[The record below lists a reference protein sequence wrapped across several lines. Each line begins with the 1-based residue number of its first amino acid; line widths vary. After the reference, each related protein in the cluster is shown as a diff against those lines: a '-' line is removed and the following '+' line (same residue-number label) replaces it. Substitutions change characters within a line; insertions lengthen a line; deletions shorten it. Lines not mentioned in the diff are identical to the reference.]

1 MLTIGHTPDVDDAF
15 MLYGLLTGRVE
26 LEGLEF
32 TEVVAPI
39 SALNDQARE
48 GSLDVTAASVGF
60 VPELADTYDILTS
73 GACMAEDRGPL
84 LVQRAGEQAN
94 SIAVPGLNTT
104 AYLVLRCLVD
114 SFEPVVM
121 PFDSILQA
129 VSLGEVDGGVLI
141 SEDQQLWKGR
151 GLEATDLGKAWKERT
166 GYPLPLGVDL
176 VRRDLDEEIKRSV
189 ARAFKRSVEFALGN
203 VSEALDYA
211 MRYARKATREEAETF
226 ALTFVGPYTLEMGHR
241 GRVAIGTFL
250 DTCQM
255 AGVLKGDYELNFIKG

>member
-1 MLTIGHTPDVDDAF
+1 
-15 MLYGLLTGRVE
+15 MLYGLLTGWVE

-32 TEVVAPI
+32 TEMVAPI
-39 SALNDQARE
+39 SLLNEHARE
-48 GSLDVTAASVGF
+48 GSLDVTAASVASLPG
-60 VPELADTYDILTS
+60 LAARYDILTS

-84 LVQRAGEQAN
+84 LVQRAGEPAGR
-94 SIAVPGLNTT
+94 IAVPGLNTT
-104 AYLVLRCLVD
+104 AYLVLRCLLD
-114 SFEPVVM
+114 DFEPVVM

-151 GLEATDLGKAWKERT
+151 GLEATDLGKSWKERT

-176 VRRDLDEEIKRSV
+176 VRQGLDAEVKRSV
-189 ARAFKRSVEFALGN
+189 ARVFKRSVEFALGN
-203 VSEALDYA
+203 VGEALDYA
-211 MRYARKATREEAETF
+211 MRYARQATREEAETF
-226 ALTFVGPYTLEMGHR
+226 VLTFVGPFTLEMGHR

-255 AGVLKGDYELNFIKG
+255 AGLVGGDYELNFVKG